1 MNNIGE
7 IISGIRTEKKLSL
20 GKLAKHSGVADS
32 VICRWKTGETVPRID
47 VLQKVLNA
55 LGYKLQ
61 IVKIKKAPIDC
72 SRCLE
77 PVQK

>member
-1 MNNIGE
+1 MDVGK
-7 IISGIRTEKKLSL
+7 IISGIRTQNKLSL
-20 GKLAKHSGVADS
+20 GKLAKLSGVASS
-32 VICRWKTGETVPRID
+32 VICRWETGEAVPRID
-47 VLQKVLNA
+47 VFQNVLSA

-72 SRCLE
+72 SRCKE